1 MGSVRK
7 EKPQHDVRFALFVF
21 VEDKF
26 KGEIHRQE
34 HTFGF
39 LQILDR
45 ASPECLD
52 ERRRDLCQMT
62 SG

>member
-7 EKPQHDVRFALFVF
+7 KKKNHDVRFALFLF

-26 KGEIHRQE
+26 KGQIHRQE
-34 HTFGF
+34 HRFGF

-45 ASPECLD
+45 VSPDCLD
-52 ERRRDLCQMT
+52 ERRGDLCQMT